1 MLPCFYSECQD
12 KREMLYLV
20 FHNLMPYIKFLSSL
34 TAAQKQ
40 VNRVPWASAYFCS
53 SVKGLETKKN

>member
-20 FHNLMPYIKFLSSL
+20 FYNLMPYIKFLSSL

-40 VNRVPWASAYFCS
+40 VNRVP
-53 SVKGLETKKN
+53 